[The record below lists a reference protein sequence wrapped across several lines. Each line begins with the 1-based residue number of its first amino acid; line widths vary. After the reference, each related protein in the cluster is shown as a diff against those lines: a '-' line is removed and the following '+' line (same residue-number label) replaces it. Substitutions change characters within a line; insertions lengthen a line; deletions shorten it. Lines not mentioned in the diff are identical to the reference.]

1 MAGSIA
7 VEPRRLGVSIARPS
21 VPTALMWLLT
31 GLVGFLVLFPLIML
45 LWGSIAGVPPGEAA
59 QPSLAGWVEAYTAPD
74 TYIAFANTLG
84 LSIIRAV
91 LSISLAI
98 FFAWVLTR
106 TDVPHRRLLQLLLM
120 APFAV
125 PPLVLT
131 IAWSLLASPNAGLLN
146 QWWTDTFGVR
156 NGPFNVYSYGGIVWV
171 GVLNFVSIKIMLLV
185 PAFNAMDATL
195 EESSTMSGAS
205 RLETFFHVT
214 LPLMLPA
221 ILGVFILSLIRF
233 MESFET
239 ELFLGA
245 PAHIYVFTT
254 LIFNLLNTFPVRYPP
269 AMSLAVSLLVLTF
282 VMAVI
287 QGRLIGS
294 RRYTTVSGKSFRTQ
308 PTRLRV
314 WRWPVFGICVAF
326 FVVAFLLPLAVLI
339 LNSLSVRS
347 TIQLEA
353 LSLANYQTVFQQ
365 SRMLTMLQNTLLLGV
380 GVATIGMLLAAIIA
394 YVIVRT
400 DFRGRHLLD
409 LLTWVPWTV
418 PGIVLSVAMLW
429 AYLALP
435 GQLYGTMGLLIIAV
449 VTTTLPLAVRLMVG
463 TQVQIAKE
471 LEESSRIH
479 GATWAETFIYVV
491 LSLVKRGFMAGWVV
505 LCVDAVRNVG
515 VVLLLY
521 SATSMPI
528 SIMIFVLFREGQTR
542 VVSAIAVLMLLLIM
556 GLLALQL
563 RLARDPSQA
572 VR

>member
-1 MAGSIA
+1 MAGTIA
-7 VEPRRLGVSIARPS
+7 IERGRLPVSMARPS
-21 VPTALMWLLT
+21 LATALMWLLT
-31 GLVGFLVLFPLIML
+31 VLIGFLVLFPLVML

-59 QPSLAGWVEAYTAPD
+59 QPSLAGWLEAYTSID
-74 TYIAFANTLG
+74 TYSAFANTLG

-91 LSISLAI
+91 LSVSLAI

-106 TDVPHRRLLQLLLM
+106 TDVPHRRVLQLLLI
-120 APFAV
+120 APFAI

-156 NGPFNVYSYGGIVWV
+156 TGPFNVYSYGGIVWV

-205 RLETFFHVT
+205 RLDTFFHVT

-221 ILGVFILSLIRF
+221 VVGVFILSLIRF

-254 LIFNLLNTFPVRYPP
+254 LIFDRLNTFPVKYPP

-282 VMAVI
+282 VMAVL
-287 QGRLIGS
+287 QGRLLGS

-308 PTRLRV
+308 PMRLRI
-314 WRWPVFGICVAF
+314 WRWPIFGVCVVFFA
-326 FVVAFLLPLAVLI
+326 VAFLLPLAVLI
-339 LNSLSVRS
+339 LNSLSPRA
-347 TIQLEA
+347 TIQLDS
-353 LSLANYQTVFQQ
+353 LSLANYQVVFQQ
-365 SRMLTMLQNTLLLGV
+365 SRMLAMLQNTLLLGV
-380 GVATIGMLLAAIIA
+380 GVATIGMLLAAVTA

-400 DFRGRHLLD
+400 DFPGRHILD

-435 GQLYGTMGLLIIAV
+435 GQLYGTIWLLIIAV
-449 VTTTLPLAVRLMVG
+449 ITTVLPLAVRLMVG

-479 GATWAETFIYVV
+479 GATWAETFVYVV
-491 LSLVKRGFMAGWVV
+491 LNLVKRGFVAGWVI
-505 LCVDAVRNVG
+505 LCVDAVRSLG

-542 VVSAIAVLMLLLIM
+542 VVSAIAVLMLVVII

-563 RLARDPSQA
+563 RLTREPPQL